1 MIEKQ
6 ILSIFPHK
14 YRHLALKLNAIIKN
28 PRLWKH
34 WNCEFAIE
42 ENPILL
48 VSMPRSGSSWLGE
61 VLAQSSSIRYLR
73 EPITSVYMKSA
84 FKPVSFFSP
93 GKCMNHIVHEQAVT
107 NAFTAKLNYFNGVI
121 HNKADW
127 LDPKK
132 KRKLLIK
139 EINPL
144 YLDYFQSKF
153 DIRVIYLERCPYAI
167 AKSFDALNWRSEEL
181 FSRRFDSYT
190 LEKLNAI
197 KDDLFEQCF
206 YFQMGFLQ
214 GVIRAIVEPSLK
226 LSNSIQV
233 NYENLILDTKAEFK
247 KVADF
252 LSIENMRELTEYVE
266 ESFSDTKSTK
276 LGSFSTKRNKQ
287 QLIDRIEKNKL
298 EKEYSIT
305 LQAYELGFNGYKNY
319 NDD

>member
-6 ILSIFPHK
+6 ILSMLPHK
-14 YRHLALKLNAIIKN
+14 YRHLALKLNAIVKN
-28 PRLWKH
+28 PRLWIN
-34 WNCEFAIE
+34 WNRKFAIE
-42 ENPILL
+42 DKPILL

-61 VLAQSSSIRYLR
+61 VLAQSRSIRYLR

-84 FKPVSFFSP
+84 LKPVSFFVP
-93 GKCMNHIVHEQAVT
+93 DKCMNHTVHEQAVT

-121 HNKADW
+121 HNKVDW
-127 LDPKK
+127 LDPTV

-139 EINPL
+139 EVNPL
-144 YLDYFQSKF
+144 YLDYFQSRF
-153 DIRVIYLERCPYAI
+153 DIKVIYLERCPYAI

-190 LEKLNAI
+190 LERLNAI
-197 KDDLFEQCF
+197 KEDLFEQCF

-233 NYENLILDTKAEFK
+233 SYENLILDTESELK
-247 KVADF
+247 KIADF
-252 LSIENMRELTEYVE
+252 LSIDSIRQLTDYIEQ
-266 ESFSDTKSTK
+266 SFSDTENAN

-287 QLIDRIEKNKL
+287 QLIDRIEHNKL
-298 EKEYSIT
+298 EKEYLIT